1 MTILSLVSDEHLS
14 VHSGGGGGGGAGKK
28 LVPSD

>member
-14 VHSGGGGGGGAGKK
+14 VHRGGGGGAGKK

>member
-14 VHSGGGGGGGAGKK
+14 VHSGGGGGGGRQETGSNA
-28 LVPSD
+28 